1 MTAEDRAEFEH
12 NRRCET
18 APAPAGVWRV
28 APGDARC
35 VFFSG
40 VAKPINAGTA
50 ERARLIAAA
59 PDMLAALQEASEA
72 FERIALCLRPD
83 SPIRAEA
90 EKHANAA
97 HAAIRKATQA

>member
-59 PDMLAALQEASEA
+59 PDMLAALEMIESCLSPDDNDEAA
-72 FERIALCLRPD
+72 KAVR
-83 SPIRAEA
+83 
-90 EKHANAA
+90 
-97 HAAIRKATQA
+97 AAIRKATQA